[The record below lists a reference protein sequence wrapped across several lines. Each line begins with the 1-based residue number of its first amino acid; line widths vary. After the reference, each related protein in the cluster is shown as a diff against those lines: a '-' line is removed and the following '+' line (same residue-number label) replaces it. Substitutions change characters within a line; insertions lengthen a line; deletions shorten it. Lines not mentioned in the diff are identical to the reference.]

1 MTEKVR
7 KLSIFLQALS
17 RIPGLGFLRDTE
29 YQMREAADAVDEYGD
44 QADEVKRQA
53 GDVRR
58 AAHDVVSQDDED

>member
-7 KLSIFLQALS
+7 KLSNFLQALS

-29 YQMREAADAVDEYGD
+29 YQMREAVDAVDDMGD
-44 QADEVKRQA
+44 QVEDGKRQM
-53 GDVRR
+53 GDVRK